1 MKYSIIT
8 PVYNR
13 ADCVARCLDSVI
25 RNLQWGVELE
35 HIVVDDGS
43 HDETPKIVQNY
54 ADKHPHIKF
63 IPFHRIEVP
72 MRPVMQLLQ
81 RLLVSIV
88 SSWIVMTICE

>member
-35 HIVVDDGS
+35 HIVVCHAV
-43 HDETPKIVQNY
+43 HDICTHKPYSIPDLLRLNDFWVEAHLVCQHIIDQNGKRY
-54 ADKHPHIKF
+54 NSD
-63 IPFHRIEVP
+63 
-72 MRPVMQLLQ
+72 
-81 RLLVSIV
+81 
-88 SSWIVMTICE
+88 

>member
-63 IPFHRIEVP
+63 IPFSQNRGTNADRKSV
-72 MRPVMQLLQ
+72 V
-81 RLLVSIV
+81 
-88 SSWIVMTICE
+88 